1 MTTYSDDDLHER
13 RESMT
18 DILPGIRD
26 PRAASKRERRET
38 LTRRR
43 EPERDPVQGTFDPAH
58 LHETHRRLYQ
68 DVWEWAGQIRTVVL
82 DVPASFPHRD
92 RV

>member
-1 MTTYSDDDLHER
+1 M
-13 RESMT
+13 
-18 DILPGIRD
+18 
-26 PRAASKRERRET
+26 
-38 LTRRR
+38 
-43 EPERDPVQGTFDPAH
+43 QGTFDLAH
-58 LHETHRRLYQ
+58 LRETHRRLYQ